1 VAQPLLFTV
10 AFRKKMAQLAQR
22 DRKEWLASVAQRW
35 RDHPSAQ
42 LEQELGEVARGCRL
56 PLRDSI
62 QRQLGPFD
70 PVYLDA
76 LVEMPRE
83 RFVRPADLERSAEDA
98 PLPLDDTGLATI
110 SAPHA
115 YLLSFRL
122 LELTGGDR
130 LVELGSGSGYGAALA
145 SFIVGLAG
153 SVRSFEIDEALFA
166 RARSNVADR
175 PNVEVLLRDA
185 MVSMEGWQGAAKV
198 VATFALDA
206 LPQSWVDALPEGGRL
221 VAPVG
226 AREGDQR
233 LVLARREG
241 GRVVETDHGAVRY
254 VQNRSRR

>member
-1 VAQPLLFTV
+1 
-10 AFRKKMAQLAQR
+10 
-22 DRKEWLASVAQRW
+22 
-35 RDHPSAQ
+35 
-42 LEQELGEVARGCRL
+42 
-56 PLRDSI
+56 
-62 QRQLGPFD
+62 FD

-76 LVEMPRE
+76 LVEVPRE
-83 RFVRPADLERSAEDA
+83 RFVRPEDLERSADDA
-98 PLPLDDTGLATI
+98 PLPLDDSGLATI

-122 LELTGGDR
+122 LELTEGDR
-130 LVELGSGSGYGAALA
+130 LVELGSGSGYGSALA
-145 SFIVGLAG
+145 AFVVGPSGA
-153 SVRSFEIDEALFA
+153 VRTFEIDAPLAA
-166 RARSNVADR
+166 RARSNLAER

-185 MVSMEGWQGAAKV
+185 MVSMAAWNGAEKI
-198 VATFALDA
+198 VATFAVDA
-206 LPQSWVDALPEGGRL
+206 LPQSWLDALPEGGRL